1 MPETETEEDGDTTT
15 DAYDTIADEDSE
27 DSKEES
33 SETEED
39 KSEAESHYKS
49 IKCQDDDYSY
59 AYKDCLSPAAL
70 IKMDNESV
78 VSEIVYES
86 LRNVPRAEE
95 KDNMS
100 TMSESMSERE
110 DFFFSISKGRRN
122 YLKLHKYVGW
132 ELNSVAEDKDNEQA
146 SASPLPV
153 LNKISFKPVPE
164 KGSIGDHSR
173 LLPLLLEEE
182 KKLMISE
189 NNHQKNLQMKMNN
202 PGGLFKS
209 YKYAQYKNVRG
220 SKIER
225 MIRKDQQHEKLNRNY
240 TLSFGI
246 KKSLRRN
253 VSRLSIFEKK
263 NSENRLNIKASI
275 NRKLTS
281 ILSYMKIL

>member
-1 MPETETEEDGDTTT
+1 
-15 DAYDTIADEDSE
+15 
-27 DSKEES
+27 
-33 SETEED
+33 
-39 KSEAESHYKS
+39 
-49 IKCQDDDYSY
+49 
-59 AYKDCLSPAAL
+59 
-70 IKMDNESV
+70 
-78 VSEIVYES
+78 
-86 LRNVPRAEE
+86 
-95 KDNMS
+95 MS

-132 ELNSVAEDKDNEQA
+132 ELNSVAEEKENNQT
-146 SASPLPV
+146 SPKPIIQ
-153 LNKISFKPVPE
+153 NKVSYKPVPE
-164 KGSIGDHSR
+164 NGPNGDHSR

-202 PGGLFKS
+202 SGGLFKS

-220 SKIER
+220 SKIQR

-253 VSRLSIFEKK
+253 VSRLSIFD
-263 NSENRLNIKASI
+263 NSNENRLNIKASI

-281 ILSYMKIL
+281 ILS